1 MLERQTALHLSK
13 KATNI
18 LLVLDKATYELT
30 LMNSILDQIK
40 QRRLT
45 LGLKQNSMMLRVG
58 VSRQQ
63 YQRLESKGNP
73 RLDTLELIAKGL
85 NSELMLIPKEK
96 LGAVMALLEQERSEL
111 GNNGNPL
118 RYSPRM
124 QSFALAQRLVHRCL
138 KPLRQDPQ
146 KLE

>member
-1 MLERQTALHLSK
+1 MLLYAK
-13 KATNI
+13 
-18 LLVLDKATYELT
+18 KATYEFAM
-30 LMNSILDQIK
+30 MNSILHQIK

-45 LGLKQNSMMLRVG
+45 LGLKQNDMLLRVG

-96 LGAVMALLEQERSEL
+96 LGAVMALLEQEGSEPCKEHVSQVKKPTEEDAKKSLSDDPWRDLL
-111 GNNGNPL
+111 GDEP
-118 RYSPRM
+118 
-124 QSFALAQRLVHRCL
+124 
-138 KPLRQDPQ
+138 
-146 KLE
+146 

>member
-1 MLERQTALHLSK
+1 
-13 KATNI
+13 
-18 LLVLDKATYELT
+18 
-30 LMNSILDQIK
+30 MNSILDQIK

-45 LGLKQNSMMLRVG
+45 LGLKQNDMMLRVG

-96 LGAVMALLEQERSEL
+96 LGSVMALLEQKSSEAVTMHVSQVKRTSNEDTKKSLSDDPWQDLL
-111 GNNGNPL
+111 GDE
-118 RYSPRM
+118 S
-124 QSFALAQRLVHRCL
+124 
-138 KPLRQDPQ
+138 
-146 KLE
+146 